1 MFSFR
6 RHTDKR
12 NGLNI
17 DTREITLEPADNA
30 RLLSLCGPFDD
41 NIKQLERRLGIEINR
56 RDNHFK
62 LTGRPICVTAAA
74 DILRSLYVDT
84 APMRGQIQDIEPEQI
99 HLAIKEAR
107 VLEQS
112 AESVPEYGKAV
123 NIKTKRGVIKPRTP
137 NQAQYIANILDHDIT
152 FGVGP
157 AGTGK
162 TYLAVAAAVD
172 ALGGPGNWLS
182 RWIGERQEIRRILL
196 TRPAVEA
203 GEKLGFLPGDL
214 SQKVDPYLRPLYDAL
229 FEMLGFE
236 KVEKLIERNVIEVAP
251 LAYMRGRTL
260 NDAFIILDESQNTT
274 IEQMKM
280 FLTRIGFNSK
290 AVITGDV
297 TQIDLPRNTKSGLRH
312 AIEVLADV
320 EEISFNFFHSEDVV
334 RHPVVARIVNAYEAW
349 EEAEQKRKA
358 ALAAERKREEQEQ
371 K

>member
-123 NIKTKRGVIKPRTP
+123 NIKTKRG
-137 NQAQYIANILDHDIT
+137 A
-152 FGVGP
+152 
-157 AGTGK
+157 
-162 TYLAVAAAVD
+162 
-172 ALGGPGNWLS
+172 
-182 RWIGERQEIRRILL
+182 RQTRRSTSPIFS
-196 TRPAVEA
+196 TMT
-203 GEKLGFLPGDL
+203 LP
-214 SQKVDPYLRPLYDAL
+214 S
-229 FEMLGFE
+229 
-236 KVEKLIERNVIEVAP
+236 
-251 LAYMRGRTL
+251 
-260 NDAFIILDESQNTT
+260 
-274 IEQMKM
+274 
-280 FLTRIGFNSK
+280 
-290 AVITGDV
+290 
-297 TQIDLPRNTKSGLRH
+297 
-312 AIEVLADV
+312 
-320 EEISFNFFHSEDVV
+320 
-334 RHPVVARIVNAYEAW
+334 
-349 EEAEQKRKA
+349 
-358 ALAAERKREEQEQ
+358 ALARRVRVKPTWQWLRQLMPWSVRKFAVFC
-371 K
+371 

>member
-17 DTREITLEPADNA
+17 DTREITTEPADNA

-137 NQAQYIANILDHDIT
+137 NRAQYIANILDHDIT

-162 TYLAVAAAVD
+162 PTAVAAAVD
-172 ALGGPGNWLS
+172 AP
-182 RWIGERQEIRRILL
+182 ERQEIRRILL

-203 GEKLGFLPGDL
+203 GEKLGFLHGDL
-214 SQKVDPYLRPLYDAL
+214 SQK
-229 FEMLGFE
+229 
-236 KVEKLIERNVIEVAP
+236 
-251 LAYMRGRTL
+251 
-260 NDAFIILDESQNTT
+260 
-274 IEQMKM
+274 
-280 FLTRIGFNSK
+280 
-290 AVITGDV
+290 
-297 TQIDLPRNTKSGLRH
+297 
-312 AIEVLADV
+312 
-320 EEISFNFFHSEDVV
+320 
-334 RHPVVARIVNAYEAW
+334 
-349 EEAEQKRKA
+349 
-358 ALAAERKREEQEQ
+358 
-371 K
+371 